1 MVRKFRELLPP
12 TSNAMIAPA
21 GTTARNSEN
30 VAPRLLAKF
39 FEGYGCLLGMPRLPS
54 RSKRRLRGVGNR
66 EQVRLHGHRF
76 VPDAAERNS
85 ENLCPPALFRE
96 IPSCSVSL
104 RRCVAVHKIAPPS
117 GAPYTGARDPRPE
130 IGGMNGWQ
138 PWVDAH
144 SSRKLAPPRRED
156 RFAAIVRRLRNVQVF
171 PPNASRK

>member
-1 MVRKFRELLPP
+1 MLPP
-12 TSNAMIAPA
+12 GCWRSSLRDTDVYWECRGCHPGLSDDFVVWV
-21 GTTARNSEN
+21 TAC
-30 VAPRLLAKF
+30 KF
-39 FEGYGCLLGMPRLPS
+39 AFMATGSCPTR
-54 RSKRRLRGVGNR
+54 
-66 EQVRLHGHRF
+66 
-76 VPDAAERNS
+76 AERNS

>member
-1 MVRKFRELLPP
+1 MLPP
-12 TSNAMIAPA
+12 GCWRS
-21 GTTARNSEN
+21 S
-30 VAPRLLAKF
+30 

-54 RSKRRLRGVGNR
+54 RSKRRPRGKPR
-66 EQVRLHGHRF
+66 ASSPSWPQVRARRGRKKFRESL
-76 VPDAAERNS
+76 
-85 ENLCPPALFRE
+85 PPALFRE

-117 GAPYTGARDPRPE
+117 GAPYTDARDPRPE
-130 IGGMNGWQ
+130 IDGMNRWQ

>member
-1 MVRKFRELLPP
+1 MLPP
-12 TSNAMIAPA
+12 
-21 GTTARNSEN
+21 
-30 VAPRLLAKF
+30 
-39 FEGYGCLLGMPRLPS
+39 GCW
-54 RSKRRLRGVGNR
+54 RSSLRDTDVYWECRGCDPGLSDDLVGNR

-117 GAPYTGARDPRPE
+117 APYTDARDPCPE

-144 SSRKLAPPRRED
+144 SSRKLAPPRHED